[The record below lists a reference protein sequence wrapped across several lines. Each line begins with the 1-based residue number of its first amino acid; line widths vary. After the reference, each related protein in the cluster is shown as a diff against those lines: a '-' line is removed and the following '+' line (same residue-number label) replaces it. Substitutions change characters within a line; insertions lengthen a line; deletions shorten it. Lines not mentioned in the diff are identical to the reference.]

1 MVRQKVLKKAEVLK
15 QVEKAKEQL
24 DKIPGKKA
32 VQPVHGFV
40 DFVREQGVVGLAIGF
55 VLGTQS
61 RVLVD
66 QLVVSFINPLVTLI
80 LPGTGRLTERTF
92 SLTLGGKTENFAW
105 GAFLYQLITFIAV
118 AAVVYI
124 IFKGLKL
131 DRLDKKKA

>member
-1 MVRQKVLKKAEVLK
+1 MLRQKVLKKAEVLK

-32 VQPVHGFV
+32 AQPVHGFV